1 MKHLEI
7 TFLLVLWSNYLYF
20 PVLFDFFYTQFVG
33 YDPTLA
39 HPLQSLPPG
48 ANVFGILPGTLWG
61 TSRDRLVIIGAHW
74 DTMDKTDGYNDNG
87 SGVAAVLEVARQIVE
102 SHCRPKNTIIFAT
115 FDLEEMG
122 GQVNIIRILTLGI

>member
-1 MKHLEI
+1 M
-7 TFLLVLWSNYLYF
+7 
-20 PVLFDFFYTQFVG
+20 
-33 YDPTLA
+33 
-39 HPLQSLPPG
+39 QSLPPG

-122 GQVNIIRILTLGI
+122 GQVINFLLRWALYYKHEKTKAEKIHEKIIS

>member
-1 MKHLEI
+1 M
-7 TFLLVLWSNYLYF
+7 
-20 PVLFDFFYTQFVG
+20 
-33 YDPTLA
+33 
-39 HPLQSLPPG
+39 
-48 ANVFGILPGTLWG
+48 
-61 TSRDRLVIIGAHW
+61 IIGAHW

-122 GQVNIIRILTLGI
+122 GQVNIIRIPDLNFGNLTNNI